1 MTDNADVLTN
11 LCTALYSRFTAVDG
25 TGSQNAFYTAI
36 NGQLFED
43 EAPAGTQ
50 YPYAVYM
57 IVTAPKERTFS
68 EIYTNI
74 TLQLSIFSS
83 NMDSSEIKGLYQKA
97 VALFDEC
104 QLSITGSKLVW
115 MREENLS
122 TLIEE
127 VTTPTGTERVRA
139 YHIDFEIKVSLD

>member
-1 MTDNADVLTN
+1 MTDASDVLTN
-11 LCTALYSRFTAVDG
+11 TCTAFYSKFTAVDG

-43 EAPAGTQ
+43 EAPEGTQ
-50 YPYAVYM
+50 YPYAVYS
-57 IVTAPKERTFS
+57 VVAAPKERSFT

-74 TLQLSIFSS
+74 LLQLSIFSS

-97 VALFDEC
+97 AALFDEC
-104 QLSITGSKLVW
+104 SLSVTGSTLVW
-115 MREENLS
+115 MREENLT

-127 VTTPTGTERVRA
+127 VTTPTGTDRIRA
-139 YHIDFEIKVSLD
+139 YHMDFEVKTSLK